1 MTDIISPIAGRV
13 IAKCGGVAQTA
24 KLCGRSPVSV
34 HKWRHT
40 REKGGTGGLV
50 PTEAAQALMAAAQR
64 GEVSLTAEDFFD
76 LSEAAE

>member
-1 MTDIISPIAGRV
+1 MNENISPIASRV
-13 IAKCGGVAQTA
+13 IAKCGGVSRTA
-24 KLCGRSPVSV
+24 RLCGRAPVSV

-64 GEVSLTAEDFFD
+64 GEVDLTSDDFFD
-76 LSEAAE
+76 LNEAAE